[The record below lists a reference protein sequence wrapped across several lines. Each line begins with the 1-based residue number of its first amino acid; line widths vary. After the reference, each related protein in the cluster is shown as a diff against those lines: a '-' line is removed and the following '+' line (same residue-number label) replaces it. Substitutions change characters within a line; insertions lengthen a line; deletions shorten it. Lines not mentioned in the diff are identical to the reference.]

1 MDTHCSAGQ
10 PPLPPTEPCHLLI
23 GQQSQPFPP
32 SALDVNLFFFQLGLT
47 ADTRLNLREA
57 DTEMGSNM
65 EDVHLGQLL
74 GVMPVEGRGQKQGGA
89 EGAVK
94 L

>member
-1 MDTHCSAGQ
+1 MDTHCSVGQ
-10 PPLPPTEPCHLLI
+10 PPFPPTEPCHPLI
-23 GQQSQPFPP
+23 GQQPQPSTR
-32 SALDVNLFFFQLGLT
+32 SALDVNSSFFQLGLT
-47 ADTRLNLREA
+47 ADTRLNLQEA

-89 EGAVK
+89 EGAVR